1 MSALNRELPNPAIF
15 RYSIDAGLSR
25 LTVRAFAAGLLSML
39 GHNPTIGVRSF
50 EGDVHLAEESLA
62 GAGLHLNVNAASLV
76 VEDQVNDRDRRE
88 IEFQM
93 RGPVLEVKRFPSIIY
108 HCSSVSGRQTGPGQ
122 FAVSLNGELTLH
134 GVTRVQP
141 LDARVNVV
149 GDVLRASGEL
159 MLRQTDYGIKLVSA
173 AAGTLRVKEEVKVAF
188 DVAARKRKED

>member
-50 EGDVHLAEESLA
+50 EGDVHLAGESLA
-62 GAGLHLNVNAASLV
+62 GAGVHLNVNAASLV
-76 VEDQVNDRDRRE
+76 VEDQMNDRDRRE

-93 RGPVLEVKRFPSIIY
+93 RGPVLEVRRFPYIIY
-108 HCSSVSGRQTGPGQ
+108 HCSSVAGRRTGSGQ
-122 FAVSLNGELTLH
+122 FEVSLNGELTLH
-134 GVTRVQP
+134 GITRVQP
-141 LDARVNVV
+141 LEARVNVT
-149 GDVLRASGEL
+149 GDLLRASGEL

-173 AAGTLRVKEEVKVAF
+173 AAGTLRVKDEVRVAF
-188 DVAARKRKED
+188 DVAARKRKQD